1 MSRDLELEKQIDA
14 YIKGNLNE
22 EQAHKLWEQLLQRPD
37 YIELL
42 NTELGVKSIV
52 EERKAN
58 QEKTGTSS
66 AEEHT
71 LIYTLKQSKKWIAAA
86 AAVVVLVIAVN
97 ILQVDTQQTLEELA
111 LKDINIAENLSSAQI
126 LRSQKTDITPSDS
139 LLNRGFEAAISGD
152 MDQAITMYNKIIEEY
167 GNKPAAVQAFL
178 NKGIIQYN
186 NGNYS
191 ESIASFEAVLKKV
204 ESKPVVREKA
214 HWYMGNAYINLEKL
228 KEARTE
234 IKKTYAM
241 DGIYRKSAFRML
253 KKLDDELGNVD
264 SGNFE
269 QQIKEEQ

>member
-14 YIKGNLNE
+14 YIKGKLNE
-22 EQAHKLWEQLLQRPD
+22 EQAQKLWEQLLQRPD

-42 NTELGVKSIV
+42 NTELGLKSIV
-52 EERKAN
+52 EKGEAN
-58 QEKTGTSS
+58 QEKTETPS
-66 AEEHT
+66 AEENT
-71 LIYTLKQSKKWIAAA
+71 FIYTLKQSKKWIAAA
-86 AAVVVLVIAVN
+86 AAVVILIVAVN

-126 LRSQKTDITPSDS
+126 LRSQKTEIPPSDS

-167 GNKPAAVQAFL
+167 GDKPAAVQASL

-186 NGNYS
+186 NGSFS
-191 ESIASFEAVLKKV
+191 ESIASFKAVLQKV
-204 ESKPVVREKA
+204 ENKPIVREKA

-228 KEARTE
+228 KKAQTE
-234 IKKTYAM
+234 IHKTYAI
-241 DGIYRKSAFRML
+241 DGIYRKSASRLL
-253 KKLDDELGNVD
+253 KKLSQELENVD

-269 QQIKEEQ
+269 Q

>member
-14 YIKGNLNE
+14 YIKGKLNE
-22 EQAHKLWEQLLQRPD
+22 EQAQKLWEQLLQRPD

-52 EERKAN
+52 EKGGASH
-58 QEKTGTSS
+58 EKGEASS
-66 AEEHT
+66 AEENT
-71 LIYTLKQSKKWIAAA
+71 FIYTLKQSKKWIAAA
-86 AAVVVLVIAVN
+86 AAVVILVVAVN

-126 LRSQKTDITPSDS
+126 LRSQKMDITPSDS

-152 MDQAITMYNKIIEEY
+152 MDQAITVYNTIIEEY
-167 GNKPAAVQAFL
+167 GDKPAAVQAFL

-186 NGNYS
+186 NGSFS
-191 ESIASFEAVLKKV
+191 ESIASFKAVLNKV
-204 ESKPVVREKA
+204 ESKPIVREKA

-228 KEARTE
+228 KEARSE
-234 IKKTYAM
+234 IQKTYAM
-241 DGIYRKSAFRML
+241 DGIYRKSAFRLL
-253 KKLDDELGNVD
+253 KKLDDELGNGD

-269 QQIKEEQ
+269 QQIKEE